1 MIESVIRYVWER
13 WSLTVAMEKSLSGT
27 YTCMLRRVVD
37 PSWRYPSRQRRTVR
51 RLSKLVRQ
59 DQIQKA
65 WSYCPLP
72 QVKSPRYAASQLA
85 LWLPRQGHL
94 RRGRPVSTFIDTVM
108 RDAGAASTSELS
120 ACKENKVDWAAQGD

>member
-85 LWLPRQGHL
+85 LWLPDRDTYDAVAQCQHL
-94 RRGRPVSTFIDTVM
+94 
-108 RDAGAASTSELS
+108 
-120 ACKENKVDWAAQGD
+120 